1 MANYQEDLR
10 EQLRRKYEEKEH
22 TVVKIALVG
31 QPVQVSRVS
40 LTS

>member
-10 EQLRRKYEEKEH
+10 EQLKRKYEENEH

-31 QPVQVSRVS
+31 
-40 LTS
+40 